1 MFSMKIYG
9 AMLHAYPKSFR
20 DEFGA
25 EMRQIFADCCREAH
39 HQRGGMFRL
48 WLHTAMD
55 TLRSAL
61 YEHLKGHPP
70 MIDSTA
76 FEQQLVSTLDFWSKA
91 LREGYSVKQVILML
105 VKHAPEPTATAFQ
118 SIQREIELGKA
129 WPEVMT
135 QFQTQLLSEHW
146 RAVLRVVDDQFSEG
160 GNFADRLDGLSVVMQ
175 SQLGKDGW
183 SEGLPF
189 ED

>member
-1 MFSMKIYG
+1 
-9 AMLHAYPKSFR
+9 
-20 DEFGA
+20 
-25 EMRQIFADCCREAH
+25 
-39 HQRGGMFRL
+39 
-48 WLHTAMD
+48 
-55 TLRSAL
+55 
-61 YEHLKGHPP
+61 